1 MTIKHLV
8 LSGGGL
14 VGLATLGCIHKLL
27 ELEKIDINEI
37 ETIHSTSVGSV
48 ISLLLCFHKLGIENI
63 MIKDYFIE
71 RPFEE
76 VYKMSVQKIIDLYYN
91 NGLFDQTT
99 IFELFKP
106 FFQILEL
113 DMMITMKEIYELTK
127 IEIYMFSVN
136 MNTFKSTEVSYKN
149 SELSILHAIYMSCS
163 VPIIFKPLKFEKNY
177 YIDGSLLCNYPMK
190 QCIEMNYNN
199 EEILGI
205 YFEKTENDTNIKD
218 NNNILIFVLIL
229 LYNLILIINKTLNT
243 YSTENINE
251 IPLSLNVSFQNF
263 KDIFYHQEK
272 RISLYKVGEE
282 HAHTAVFKKSIK

>member
-14 VGLATLGCIHKLL
+14 LGLASLGCLHKLL
-27 ELEKIDINEI
+27 ELKKIDINEI
-37 ETIHSTSVGSV
+37 ETIHSTSVGSL
-48 ISLLLCFHKLGIENI
+48 ISLLLCFHKLGIDNI

-76 VYKMSVQKIIDLYYN
+76 VYKMSLQKIIDLYHN

-99 IFELFKP
+99 LFELFRP

-136 MNTFKSTEVSYKN
+136 INSFKSTELSYKN
-149 SELSILHAIYMSCS
+149 SEIPILHAIYMSCS
-163 VPIIFKPLKFEKNY
+163 LPIFFKPLKFENNY

-190 QCIEMNYNN
+190 QCIEMNYKN

-205 YFEKTENDTNIKD
+205 YFVKHEDTNIKD
-218 NNNILIFVLIL
+218 NNNILIFILIL
-229 LYNLILIINKTLNT
+229 LYNLILMINNTLNI
-243 YSTENINE
+243 YFSEKINE
-251 IPLSLNVSFQNF
+251 LPLSLNVSFKNF
-263 KDIFYHQEK
+263 KDIFYHQEE
-272 RISLYKVGEE
+272 RVSLYKVGEN
-282 HAHTAVFKKSIK
+282 HAYTAEFKKSIK